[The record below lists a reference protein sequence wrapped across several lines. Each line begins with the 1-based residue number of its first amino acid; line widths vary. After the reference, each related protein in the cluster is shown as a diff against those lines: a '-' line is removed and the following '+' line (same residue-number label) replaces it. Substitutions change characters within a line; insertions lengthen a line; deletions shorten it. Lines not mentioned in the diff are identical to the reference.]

1 MLRMLSEYSKRR
13 PRVRS
18 PLEPEGKNVEGLV
31 GDASGYL
38 RPTWRDNLLSPEIAS
53 PRVLPRF

>member
-1 MLRMLSEYSKRR
+1 MLSEYSKRR